1 MCKFKKNKRVRNC
14 ILLTNIILKA
24 TETNTLYLWQIFC
37 KSTPMK
43 KILLLLTFLIFAL
56 NPAQK
61 LDNIQSGEVLNYRIH
76 YGILNAGSAT
86 LTTLKTTYMGQ
97 PHFYVKG
104 YGKTTGAVRAF
115 FKVEDHYES
124 FINYN
129 TGLPSFYVRNVQEGG
144 YTQHFETVFNQSNQT
159 LILTDKEK
167 NTSKV
172 VKSVK
177 DVQDML
183 SAFYYLRSLDSTDLR
198 VGSVK
203 KLNVWIDDELFPFQ
217 IKVAGTENVKTKFG
231 TINCLKI
238 IPQVMSG
245 RVFKDKEGVTLWVSN
260 DKNLVPVAIKAEL
273 AVGSLKA
280 SLESYKNVK
289 YPLKFSK

>member
-1 MCKFKKNKRVRNC
+1 
-14 ILLTNIILKA
+14 
-24 TETNTLYLWQIFC
+24 
-37 KSTPMK
+37 MK
-43 KILLLLTFLIFAL
+43 KILLLLTILLFAN

-76 YGILNAGSAT
+76 YGFLNAGNAT
-86 LTTLKTTYMGQ
+86 LTTLKTTYKGQ

-104 YGKTTGAVRAF
+104 YGRTTGAVRAF
-115 FKVEDHYES
+115 FKVEDNYQS

-144 YTQHFETVFNQSNQT
+144 YTQHFETVFNHDKQN

-167 NTSKV
+167 NTSV
-172 VKSVK
+172 IVNSAK

-183 SAFYYLRSLDSTDLR
+183 SAFYYLRSLDPSDLK

-217 IKVAGTENVKTKFG
+217 VKVVGKENISTKFG
-231 TINCLKI
+231 TINCLKLV
-238 IPQVMSG
+238 PQVISG

-260 DKNLVPVAIKAEL
+260 DKNLVPIAVKAEL

-280 SLESYKNVK
+280 SIDSYKNVK
-289 YPLKFSK
+289 YPMNFSK